1 MEVSLGS
8 REFGAPRM
16 LEELRV
22 ARRGGGAHERDA
34 GLDSQPVEAAQRESS
49 NTLHAVLESKPVD
62 FVLEGARRFAS
73 LTFRV
78 LVVLSLV
85 LASAANADTPGASR
99 FIVSRWDVSDGL
111 PQTSVTAL
119 AQDDRGF
126 LWVATFGGLAR
137 FDGRSFVRV
146 DPPRADLDGHRF
158 TSLACIGSSV
168 WVGTDHGRL
177 FRFDDYGTRAPVE
190 VPLPP
195 GSSDPLWQLLVDGQR
210 MLIAAGRGGVL
221 SLEYASGHITRL
233 DDPPLIAIAL
243 TIDRQHHVWAA
254 GDRKLRRLGGA
265 EEFAAP
271 ELFSLWAS
279 GDSVNMSTRTA
290 RFTVR
295 EGALIKV
302 SDQGGRTFEDTQ
314 HAQTW
319 VADEQGLSLTT
330 VLGEYRLPLPARR
343 KTAPAVRSFFLDAND
358 TLWLASDDHGLY
370 RVRDRHVATV
380 SEAAGLVGGSTLL
393 VHGLADGSALI
404 STYCHGL
411 QRLEPGR
418 PHKVT
423 RVPGAKE
430 DDCVFSMAQ
439 AEGGVWI
446 TLSRRI
452 GWFDGQR
459 VVEVPVNGATEPVL
473 DEVRALL
480 ADEKQLW
487 IGTTSGIS
495 LLEGDVSGLRIVRSW
510 TPAEG
515 LPHESVFVLARD
527 GAQLL
532 IGTLRGAARLDP
544 KTQKISPLITSGEA
558 KPAVVRDF
566 LVDGDVIWA
575 ATYGEGLAR
584 VDRSG
589 AAKWLMRDA
598 RFCSDE
604 LSRLLRVGDD
614 VWFNSNQGVFRAT
627 LTDLEAAARGE
638 RQLPCRFLE
647 SGEGNGGG
655 QPAGSQLGALVAFPT
670 VEGVAMIDPD
680 ELRHTQPTPP
690 LFLERAVVD
699 DTELSATSQT
709 QVPAGRRDFR
719 VRLITPP
726 GPDGDLDEPLVV
738 SSLTRDGVESG
749 TYTGGLSANYVEL
762 PPGDYVFRAWREGP
776 GGRGKPAEVRFT
788 LVRSLGETRS
798 ARIGVPF
805 LILAIIGL
813 VLRSYIATV
822 RGRARALEEQLQQ
835 REEAERAR
843 RERDE
848 LYRTVFDGSPGPLF
862 LFDAAGTLR
871 EANPAARKLMA
882 LELPLAGLPFLDEK
896 DRPEFLKMLLEA
908 QQQHAHLELTVQTGP
923 GTTRRL
929 SLDAGPLRWSGAA
942 HVLVSATDVT
952 AAREA
957 EAQRA
962 ELLEKNASAQRLEGL
977 GRLAAGV
984 AHDFN
989 NVLAA
994 LQLQLEDLKASKADA
1009 DAVQSLTGEME
1020 DAVRTGRDL
1029 TSRFLVFGKGDTQ
1042 PTVFELDAAVQ
1053 ESKRLLTR
1061 LLKGDVTFEVQ
1072 CNAVGARVSMPRVH
1086 LDRVLLNLVLNA
1098 RDALEGGSTRSIT
1111 VRTCR
1116 VERCPVV
1123 SGDELQVLP
1132 SPQQACVVL
1141 EIEDGGAGM
1150 SEQTL
1155 ERAFEPFF
1163 TTNGSAQGTG
1173 LGLTVVHGIALKL
1186 GAGLTVSSRQGKQS
1200 GTRFRIQFPLART
1213 PSEELRRVTPSA
1225 LGESDAE
1232 RAHRVL
1238 VADDTAM
1245 LRKSL
1250 ARVFRTDGWEVLEA
1264 SDGKEALTCCTEQ
1277 RIDLLITDLMMP
1289 GLDGVELIS
1298 LLRERGDAVPIIL
1311 LSGYTG
1317 DAFARIDLRKAK
1329 VEAMDKPFIPEQLLA
1344 LARRLVTPQ

>member
-1 MEVSLGS
+1 MS
-8 REFGAPRM
+8 
-16 LEELRV
+16 
-22 ARRGGGAHERDA
+22 ARR
-34 GLDSQPVEAAQRESS
+34 
-49 NTLHAVLESKPVD
+49 AVL
-62 FVLEGARRFAS
+62 VLWLG
-73 LTFRV
+73 
-78 LVVLSLV
+78 
-85 LASAANADTPGASR
+85 LAGAANAETPGPSR
-99 FIVSRWDVSDGL
+99 FIVSRWDVADGL
-111 PQTSVTAL
+111 PQTSVTAI

-126 LWVATFGGLAR
+126 LWVTTFGGLAR

-146 DPPRADLDGHRF
+146 DPPHADLDGHRF
-158 TSLACIGSSV
+158 TSLACVGSSV

-177 FRFDDYGTRAPVE
+177 FRFDDYGVRDPIE
-190 VPLPP
+190 ISLPG

-210 MLIAAGRGGVL
+210 IFIAAGRGGVL
-221 SLEYASGHITRL
+221 SLEPSSGRVTRL
-233 DDPPLIAIAL
+233 DEPPLIALSLA
-243 TIDRQHHVWAA
+243 IDRQHRVWAA
-254 GDRKLRRLGGA
+254 GDRKLRRIGGP
-265 EEFAAP
+265 EEYPAP
-271 ELFSLWAS
+271 EVFSLWAS
-279 GDSVNMSTRTA
+279 GDSINMSTRSA

-295 EGALIKV
+295 DGALIKL
-302 SDQGGRTFEDTQ
+302 SDQGGRTFEDTR

-319 VADEQGLSLTT
+319 VANDEGLSLTT
-330 VLGEYRLPLPARR
+330 VLGQYQLPLPARR
-343 KTAPAVRSFFLDAND
+343 KVAPAVRSFFLDAND

-380 SEAAGLVGGSTLL
+380 SESAGLIGGSALL

-411 QRLEPGR
+411 QRLLPGR
-418 PHKVT
+418 SRTVT
-423 RVPGAKE
+423 RVPGPDD
-430 DDCVFSMAQ
+430 DDCVYSMAP

-452 GWFDGQR
+452 GWFDGER

-473 DEVRALL
+473 AEVRALL
-480 ADEKQLW
+480 ADGNKLW

-495 LLEGDVSGLRIVRSW
+495 LLEGDVSGLRVVRSW
-510 TPAEG
+510 TPADG
-515 LPHESVFVLARD
+515 LPHESVFVLAQD

-532 IGTLRGAARLDP
+532 IGTLRGAARLEP
-544 KTQKISPLITSGEA
+544 STGKISPLITSGDA

-566 LVDGDVIWA
+566 LVEREFIWV

-589 AAKWLMRDA
+589 AAKWLVRDA

-604 LSRLLRVGDD
+604 LSRLLRVDDD

-638 RQLPCRFLE
+638 RRLSCRFVE

-655 QPAGSQLGALVAFPT
+655 QPAGTQLGALVAFPT

-680 ELRHTQPTPP
+680 DLRRTRPTPP

-699 DTELSATSQT
+699 ATELSAASVTS
-709 QVPAGRRDFR
+709 VPSGRRDFT
-719 VRLITPP
+719 VRLMTPP
-726 GPDGDLDEPLVV
+726 GADGDLEEPLVV
-738 SSLTRDGVESG
+738 STLTRDGVESG
-749 TYTGGLSANYVEL
+749 KHTGGLSANYVEL
-762 PPGDYVFRAWREGP
+762 PPGDYLFRAWREGP
-776 GGRGKPAEVRFT
+776 GGRGEPVELRFT
-788 LVRSLGETRS
+788 LVRSFGETRL
-798 ARIGVPF
+798 ARVGVPF
-805 LILAIIGL
+805 LILSVIGL
-813 VLRSYIATV
+813 ILRSYIANV
-822 RGRARALEEQLQQ
+822 RSRARALEEQLQQ
-835 REEAERAR
+835 REETERAR

-862 LFDAAGTLR
+862 LFDAKGTLR
-871 EANPAARKLMA
+871 EANPAAQKLMS
-882 LELPLAGLPFLDEK
+882 LTVPLAGLPFLDEK
-896 DRPEFLKMLLEA
+896 DRPEFLKMLAEA
-908 QQQHAHLELTVQTGP
+908 TQQHARVELSVTTAP
-923 GTTRRL
+923 GTTKRL
-929 SLDAGPLRWSGAA
+929 SLDAGPLKWSGAS
-942 HVLVSATDVT
+942 HVLVAATDVT
-952 AAREA
+952 SAREA

-994 LQLQLEDLKASKADA
+994 LQLQLEDLKSSKNDVA
-1009 DAVQSLTGEME
+1009 AVQALTGEME
-1020 DAVRTGRDL
+1020 EAVRTGRDL

-1042 PTVFELDAAVQ
+1042 ASTFELDVAVQ

-1061 LLKGDVTFEVQ
+1061 LMKGDVTFEVQ
-1072 CNAVGARVSMPRVH
+1072 CNAPGARVSMPRVH

-1098 RDALEGGSTRSIT
+1098 RDALEGGSKRAII
-1111 VRTCR
+1111 VRTRR
-1116 VERCPVV
+1116 VEQCASA

-1132 SPQQACVVL
+1132 APTQPCVVL

-1163 TTNGSAQGTG
+1163 TTHGAAQGTG

-1186 GAGLTVSSRQGKQS
+1186 GAGLLVSSRQGRES
-1200 GTRFRIQFPLART
+1200 GTRFCVQFPLLRT
-1213 PSEELRRVTPSA
+1213 PSQELQRLTPAA
-1225 LGESDAE
+1225 LGAK
-1232 RAHRVL
+1232 AHRVL

-1250 ARVFRTDGWEVLEA
+1250 ARVFRGDGWEVLEA
-1264 SDGKEALTCCTEQ
+1264 SDGTQALACCTEQ

-1289 GLDGVELIS
+1289 GLDGVELITV
-1298 LLRERGDAVPIIL
+1298 LRERGDGVPIIL

-1317 DAFARIDLRKAK
+1317 DAVARLDLQKAK

-1344 LARRLVTPQ
+1344 LARRLVVPVQSS